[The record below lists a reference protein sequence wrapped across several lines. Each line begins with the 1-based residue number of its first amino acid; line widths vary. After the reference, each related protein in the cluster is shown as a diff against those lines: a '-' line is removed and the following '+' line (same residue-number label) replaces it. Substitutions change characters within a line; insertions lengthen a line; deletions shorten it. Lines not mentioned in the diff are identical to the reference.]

1 MYVHGMHTYVHLCL
15 TQQSLAKN
23 FLMYIFGDAH
33 LNFHSLQ
40 HLHLVLMMSY
50 CSCCSPEVM
59 QGLLHPL
66 QSCATIVSS

>member
-33 LNFHSLQ
+33 LDFHSLQ

-50 CSCCSPEVM
+50 CSCSDDII
-59 QGLLHPL
+59 L
-66 QSCATIVSS
+66 QF